1 MRTIISRA
9 QALVCASILCVASP
23 AAVGNPYGG
32 PDSVYVNGVG
42 YVERPQ
48 SHAVQYGSYRVTV
61 KPKLNREQTAAAARE
76 LKARSD
82 RIGRKI
88 EAARN
93 APLISGPS
101 RGMEAVIADARRQLG
116 TRPSL
121 ATLQQWGREV
131 GSPWPLKTNRL
142 YCAIGLNRALKQAGI
157 QTARPNPHHVSSFRS
172 WGVPSRVEPGAVVV
186 ISGRGLREAHVGIV
200 TSVSGGTMRLLSWN
214 GSGGLVTEENVSVR
228 AVAFARRPVERLA
241 ATDPAPFNEASLG
254 GAW

>member
-1 MRTIISRA
+1 MRTIIARA

-32 PDSVYVNGVG
+32 PDSVHRGGNL
-42 YVERPQ
+42 YVEP
-48 SHAVQYGSYRVTV
+48 GYRQFRAGDYTV
-61 KPKLNREQTAAAARE
+61 RLKPRLNREQTAAAARE
-76 LKARSD
+76 LKARSE

-157 QTARPNPHHVSSFRS
+157 QTARPNPHHVSSFRA

-241 ATDPAPFNEASLG
+241 ATDPGPFVEASLG
-254 GAW
+254 GGW